1 MRISKSHLRTILNK
15 LEDLYPLP
23 LEAEDYAGLAAAVGD
38 EMTLDGHLLY
48 LQEKGFIHTSMN
60 YHVAQRAWRIN
71 SQETRISADGLDYLE
86 DERSM

>member
-23 LEAEDYAGLAAAVGD
+23 MVAEDYADLAASLGD

-48 LQEKGFIHTSMN
+48 LQEKGFIHITMN
-60 YHVAQRAWRIN
+60 YNIAQRAWRIN
-71 SQETRISADGLDYLE
+71 SPETRISAEGLDYLE
-86 DERSM
+86 DQRSI